1 MLPLDPAAP
10 FAAIDFETADYQSDS
25 ACAVSL
31 LRVEG
36 LQIVS
41 RRTRLIRPPRQ
52 HIVFTYIHGITWQHV
67 KAAPTFGEIWP
78 ELNQLLDGVAFV
90 AAHNA
95 GFDRNVLQRCCQAAA
110 LTCPPQPFLC
120 TVQLARR
127 TWRLKSAK
135 LPDVCAHLGLKL
147 RHHDPESDAEACRR
161 IVIAAMQA
169 RNAALGTR
177 N

>member
-10 FAAIDFETADYQSDS
+10 FAAIDFETADYQNYS

-95 GFDRNVLQRCCQAAA
+95 GFDRNVLQRCCQAAV
-110 LTCPPQPFLC
+110 PD
-120 TVQLARR
+120 
-127 TWRLKSAK
+127 
-135 LPDVCAHLGLKL
+135 LPA
-147 RHHDPESDAEACRR
+147 
-161 IVIAAMQA
+161 
-169 RNAALGTR
+169 AALPVYRATGSPDLAAEVGKATGR
-177 N
+177 VCPFGA